1 MRRVKLLVNFVVLL
15 VKLVFVRG
23 FLACV
28 VVSAKLTSEL
38 SNNNEETDDATSE
51 NPELHAK

>member
-38 SNNNEETDDATSE
+38 THNNEGNNRESSE